1 MLSFALLSFRPHLSF
16 AFYVSPAR
24 MIRCLGEIE
33 TDVFL
38 AYRPQPTDYI
48 LTSPTLQNPAHR
60 FHTREFQ
67 QFARQIMKVSVVHR
81 RKTILPE
88 DNAEHR

>member
-1 MLSFALLSFRPHLSF
+1 MLSFALLSFHPHLSF

-48 LTSPTLQNPAHR
+48 LTSPHLTEPCS
-60 FHTREFQ
+60 
-67 QFARQIMKVSVVHR
+67 QISHAGISAICKA
-81 RKTILPE
+81 
-88 DNAEHR
+88 DNESISCAQT